1 MGIFGKFAE
10 DFLYGATF
18 GLSDK
23 LGVTNSNGGD
33 DRDEAD
39 GQDISVYMGEE
50 GVYLTVPQFQLSW
63 SDIAAVSQPQNGLL
77 AFSLRGGLLIFT
89 GSFCDTT
96 NGAVDFSALCGYT
109 ARTADQLMAEDDK
122 DLPAMIDDLR
132 WTNQLAN
139 AIRGGDE
146 NLFIDEEGLF
156 RLYSVMSF
164 YLQMA
169 ESSGNVPAS
178 DEKKYREA
186 IEYFTKCLE
195 AQFSRIDENEEVVKA
210 NVEMGLFALSGIT
223 VRGVY
228 EQKKRYE
235 ELSAAR
241 KYAETPALD
250 KDAVISVLTG
260 FNGEESLLGSDEWAT
275 ERRTLVCTDK
285 PLSLPS
291 FSKRNRIPGTMIMDV
306 ADLVEYNA
314 AVAPEYQLVFQPG
327 HPQNGCTYVQHPF
340 RKNVYYEV
348 NSYHDSIRERKQN
361 ELLRILESLGAYSAK
376 VEVRHE
382 DQDSVEDGN
391 DFNATI
397 GTSYGVFSGSG
408 GRKIG
413 RERQNTV
420 SSLQNASKHWTFNP
434 PENPCLP
441 GDLVFYP
448 TEETW
453 QQLAESVLRGG
464 LKQAVVDLE
473 YKSEYGVTEK
483 YLSEISTAVKFLIP
497 SFDMN
502 LSRSFTSNLHRL
514 TTTQWHY
521 EVVFENEDGER
532 AGRKT
537 VDSGAGA
544 SSAAASPAAAPVAE
558 TAKVE
563 ALFLKRA
570 KRYAQSE
577 GHINAEQ
584 RADLEAFAQK
594 YGIDEF
600 RMEELIEEA
609 F

>member
-1 MGIFGKFAE
+1 M
-10 DFLYGATF
+10 
-18 GLSDK
+18 
-23 LGVTNSNGGD
+23 
-33 DRDEAD
+33 
-39 GQDISVYMGEE
+39 
-50 GVYLTVPQFQLSW
+50 PQFQLSW

-96 NGAVDFSALCGYT
+96 NGAVDFSELCGYT

-223 VRGVY
+223 VRGVP

-235 ELSAAR
+235 ELSAAL
-241 KYAETPALD
+241 KYAETPVLD
-250 KDAVISVLTG
+250 KGTVLSVLTG
-260 FNGEESLLGSDEWAT
+260 FEGEESRLGSDEWGT
-275 ERRTLVCTDK
+275 ERRTLICTDK

-291 FSKRNRIPGTMIMDV
+291 FSKRNRIPGTMIMDS
-306 ADLVEYNA
+306 ADLVDYNA

-327 HPQNGCTYVQHPF
+327 HPQNGCTYVQHSF

-348 NSYHDSIRERKQN
+348 NSYHDSILERKQN

-382 DQDSVEDGN
+382 DQESAEYGDES
-391 DFNATI
+391 
-397 GTSYGVFSGSG
+397 GTTMSGSYGVFSGSG
-408 GRKIG
+408 GRKTG
-413 RERQNTV
+413 GERKTTAASV
-420 SSLQNASKHWTFNP
+420 QNASKHWTFNP

-448 TEETW
+448 SEETW
-453 QQLAESVLRGG
+453 QQLATSVLRGG

-483 YLSEISTAVKFLIP
+483 YLQEVSASAKLLIP

-532 AGRKT
+532 AGRKALA
-537 VDSGAGA
+537 DSGTGA
-544 SSAAASPAAAPVAE
+544 LPAAAPTVALPAAPAAD

>member
-23 LGVTNSNGGD
+23 LGITGSGNGDQDGD
-33 DRDEAD
+33 E
-39 GQDISVYMGEE
+39 GQATCSVYMGAE
-50 GVYLTVPQFQLSW
+50 GVYLTAAQLQLPW
-63 SDIAAVSQPQNGLL
+63 SDVASVSSQDGFQ
-77 AFSLRGGLLIFT
+77 AFMFRGGLLVIS
-89 GSFCDTT
+89 GSVCDTT
-96 NGAVDFSALCGYT
+96 GGALDFQKCCGYT
-109 ARTADQLMAEDDK
+109 ERTADQLGATDGAGAV
-122 DLPAMIDDLR
+122 AMIDDLA
-132 WTNQLAN
+132 WTDQLAN
-139 AIRGGDE
+139 TLRGGDE
-146 NLFIDEEGLF
+146 NLFVDEDWLF
-156 RLYSVMSF
+156 KLYSMMSF
-164 YLQMA
+164 YLQIA
-169 ESSGNVPAS
+169 ESESAVPEQ
-178 DEKKYREA
+178 DKEKCREA
-186 IEYFTKCLE
+186 IDYFRKCLE
-195 AQFSRIDENEEVVKA
+195 AQFSRIQEDDEMVKA
-210 NVEMGLFALSGIT
+210 NIEMGLFALSGVT
-223 VRGVY
+223 VRGVCG
-228 EQKKRYE
+228 QKKRYE
-235 ELSAAR
+235 ELSAAL

-250 KDAVISVLTG
+250 KGAVLSVLTG
-260 FNGEESLLGSDEWAT
+260 AEGEQYPLGAAEWGA

-291 FSKRNRIPGTMIMDV
+291 FSKRNRIPGAMILDV
-306 ADLVEYNA
+306 ADLADYNTAVES
-314 AVAPEYQLVFQPG
+314 EYRLIFQPG

-382 DQDSVEDGN
+382 DQESAGCGDNSNTTFG
-391 DFNATI
+391 
-397 GTSYGVFSGSG
+397 GSYGVFSGSV
-408 GRKIG
+408 GRKTG
-413 RERQNTV
+413 GERQTTSSTV
-420 SSLQNASKHWTFNP
+420 QNASKHWTFNP
-434 PENPCLP
+434 PDTPCLP

-453 QQLAESVLRGG
+453 QQLAKSVLRGG

-483 YLSEISTAVKFLIP
+483 YLSDVSTAVKLLIP

-502 LSRSFTSNLHRL
+502 LSRSFTSNLRRL

-521 EVVFENEDGER
+521 EVVFENDAGER

-537 VDSGAGA
+537 PEPSAGV
-544 SSAAASPAAAPVAE
+544 SPSAAPATD

-577 GHINAEQ
+577 GRINAEQ